1 MPTNEHR
8 VEELVNGMQQ
18 LKWNMIQLQKTMD
31 DLNAKMMR
39 FQAVIDYVERDMN
52 RYRTP
57 PRRTQSLLSPIT
69 GTPISMVSNIRPPP
83 FYYMD
88 MTPSDRAEEEWM
100 KNILFG
106 YAKAQC
112 FATLWWLCACIAHKF
127 WDGLILTENSCHLS
141 CFMLL
146 SIEMHF
152 DFYNWHLPCF
162 MLLSIEMHFDFY
174 IVVVIVIL
182 LASCCCQCTHL
193 HGIFHAM
200 HSFIS
205 VWRIPPAKQVWQQS
219 KLEKH

>member
-52 RYRTP
+52 RYRVP

-88 MTPSDRAEEEWM
+88 MTPSDRAEEE
-100 KNILFG
+100 
-106 YAKAQC
+106 
-112 FATLWWLCACIAHKF
+112 
-127 WDGLILTENSCHLS
+127 
-141 CFMLL
+141 
-146 SIEMHF
+146 
-152 DFYNWHLPCF
+152 
-162 MLLSIEMHFDFY
+162 
-174 IVVVIVIL
+174 
-182 LASCCCQCTHL
+182 
-193 HGIFHAM
+193 
-200 HSFIS
+200 
-205 VWRIPPAKQVWQQS
+205 
-219 KLEKH
+219 